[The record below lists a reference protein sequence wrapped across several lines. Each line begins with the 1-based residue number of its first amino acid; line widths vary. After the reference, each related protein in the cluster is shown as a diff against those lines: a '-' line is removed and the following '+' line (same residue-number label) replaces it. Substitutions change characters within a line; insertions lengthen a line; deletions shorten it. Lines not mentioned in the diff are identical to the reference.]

1 MFNDEEL
8 TIKSLPILLKV
19 IEDSGFDPRAM
30 AEATTIHVSLAVLY
44 DLIAYIEQ
52 KKDTEME
59 AFKQKVKAVLR

>member
-19 IEDSGFDPRAM
+19 IEDSGFDPRVK

-44 DLIAYIEQ
+44 DLITYIEQ
-52 KKDTEME
+52 KKNTEME
-59 AFKQKVKAVLR
+59 LMKQKVKAVLR